1 MSIYFFGS
9 EDVDLVSVILIG
21 VGLSMD
27 AFAAAICKGLSIKKN
42 FLEKSFII
50 ALFFGI
56 FQGLMPYIGYLLG
69 SLFAEK
75 LQAIDHWI
83 AFVLLFIIGSNMIR
97 ESKDKTCEIEDDKLD
112 IKNLLMLSI
121 ATSIDALAV
130 GISFAFLNINIGTA
144 VFIIGITTFLISCLG
159 VRWGRVFGVALNDK
173 AEIVGGLIL
182 IFLGTK
188 ILVEHLGLL
197 AI

>member
-1 MSIYFFGS
+1 
-9 EDVDLVSVILIG
+9 
-21 VGLSMD
+21 
-27 AFAAAICKGLSIKKN
+27 
-42 FLEKSFII
+42 
-50 ALFFGI
+50 
-56 FQGLMPYIGYLLG
+56 
-69 SLFAEK
+69 
-75 LQAIDHWI
+75 
-83 AFVLLFIIGSNMIR
+83 MIW

-144 VFIIGITTFLISCLG
+144 VFIIGITTFLISFIG
-159 VRWGRVFGVALNDK
+159 VRVGRVFGVALKDK

>member
-1 MSIYFFGS
+1 M
-9 EDVDLVSVILIG
+9 DLVSVILIG

-75 LQAIDHWI
+75 LQSIDHWI

-144 VFIIGITTFLISCLG
+144 VFIIGITTFLISFIG
-159 VRWGRVFGVALNDK
+159 VRVGRVFGVALKDK

>member
-144 VFIIGITTFLISCLG
+144 VFIIGITTFLISFIG
-159 VRWGRVFGVALNDK
+159 VRVGRVFGVALKDK